1 MRIAVASNGLNV
13 ADNFSTCLNFNF
25 FDTSAYEIVDTRN
38 VPADELTSD
47 ERIILLDRLDA
58 DALVCGNL
66 RTDTE
71 DELAR
76 RQVAVASGFH
86 GSAYDAAETY
96 VNKRAEELLAD
107 VPQEDD
113 E

>member
-38 VPADELTSD
+38 IPADELTSD
-47 ERIILLDRLDA
+47 ERVLLLDHLNA
-58 DALVCGNL
+58 DALVCGNV
-66 RTDTE
+66 RADTE
-71 DELAR
+71 NDLAR
-76 RQVAVASGFH
+76 RSVAVASGFC
-86 GSAYDAAETY
+86 GSAYEAAESY
-96 VNKRAEELLAD
+96 VNKRAQELLAD